1 MLCMANFTHCG
12 ENLRLEMTNVK
23 DGDPCEEES
32 PEKVASEKSSCSR
45 SDPGYKLFVDQE
57 DV

>member
-1 MLCMANFTHCG
+1 
-12 ENLRLEMTNVK
+12 MTNVK

>member
-1 MLCMANFTHCG
+1 
-12 ENLRLEMTNVK
+12 MTNVK

-32 PEKVASEKSSCSR
+32 PEKVACENPSCSH
-45 SDPGYKLFVDQE
+45 SDLGQKLSVDQE